1 MRGSARVALA
11 FLLGAAAP
19 LPAAHAEEA
28 CPSDFARPAPEARP
42 PEGMRV
48 VPAGRF
54 WMGRKRSPRADET
67 PRHAVCVDAFFLDE
81 TLVTVE
87 AFARFTERTG
97 YKTTAEQLG
106 YGMVA
111 EAGLAEWEWRRTPGA
126 TWRAPFGAS
135 PPKDYAPRPDH
146 PVTMVSHVDALAY
159 CRAHGLRLPTEA
171 EWEYAMRAGTTDTR
185 FPWGDSP
192 KRPDASYGLN
202 FWQGADHRQPSGED
216 GHVYLS
222 PVRAFPANAW
232 GFFDPVGNV
241 WQLVADVYDS
251 GAYARRAAGVRNP
264 VTTGAGEERVTRGGS
279 WWCSAKSCH
288 GYGLFYRGKARPE
301 APFNNVGF
309 RCAKDVE
316 GTRPRGGP

>member
-1 MRGSARVALA
+1 MRPRSLVALA
-11 FLLGAAAP
+11 LVALPSGARAAEVC
-19 LPAAHAEEA
+19 PAG
-28 CPSDFARPAPEARP
+28 FARPTPAVRAPD
-42 PEGMRV
+42 GMRL

-54 WMGRKRSPRADET
+54 WMGRELSARKDEM

-87 AFARFTERTG
+87 AFGRFVERTG

-111 EAGLAEWEWRRTPGA
+111 FAGLAEWEWRRTPGA

-135 PPKDYAPRPDH
+135 VPKGFELRPDH
-146 PVTMVSHVDALAY
+146 PVTMVSHFDAVAF
-159 CRAHGLRLPTEA
+159 CRSQGKRLPTEA
-171 EWEYAMRAGTTDTR
+171 EWEYAMRSGTTETR

-192 KRPDASYGLN
+192 KRPEGQYGLN
-202 FWQGADHRQPSGED
+202 FWQGVDHRQPSTDD

-222 PVRAFPANAW
+222 PVRAFPPNSW

-241 WQLVADVYDS
+241 WQLVADVYAADT
-251 GAYARRAAGVRNP
+251 YARRAAGARNP
-264 VTTGAGEERVTRGGS
+264 LRTGEGDDRVARGGS

-288 GYGLFYRGKARPE
+288 GYGLFYRGKTRPE

-309 RCAKDVE
+309 RCARDIEAKRE
-316 GTRPRGGP
+316 E